1 MAKRSSK
8 FNLGYFCS
16 VKNIVPIILVV
27 IIVFLVFNI
36 LQNNSFNPFIEGND
50 NLKQTITEMSNK
62 FGDMSGNINDLK
74 DEIGIHTNPHKDN
87 DHNHTDDG
95 IISELTTLQNTL
107 PDFDDLKNQIS
118 SLKSHATNNTKHT

>member
-36 LQNNSFNPFIEGND
+36 LQNNSFNPFIEGNT
-50 NLKQTITEMSNK
+50 NLKQAIN
-62 FGDMSGNINDLK
+62 DASGNISNLIN
-74 DEIGIHTNPHKDN
+74 EIGQHTNNHNN
-87 DHNHTDDG
+87 DQHNHADISG
-95 IISELTTLQNTL
+95 IISNFPNLDNLTE
-107 PDFDDLKNQIS
+107 KIS
-118 SLKSHATNNTKHT
+118 SLTEHANDGSIHQN